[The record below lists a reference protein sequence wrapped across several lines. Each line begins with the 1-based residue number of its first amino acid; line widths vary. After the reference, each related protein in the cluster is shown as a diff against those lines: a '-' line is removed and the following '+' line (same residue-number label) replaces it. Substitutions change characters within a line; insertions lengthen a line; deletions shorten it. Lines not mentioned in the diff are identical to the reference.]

1 MMGFWQNIFYN
12 KSIRRLRQMLESL
25 RMRDYSLQYS
35 TEKMSGE
42 ERRLTEEIN
51 SVLRDFRESEHRH
64 QGELHFYNALLS
76 KVDSILIATDNDG
89 RVRWLNN
96 AAIESLFGFKFE
108 SIEQLEALHP
118 TLPGQ
123 LKKLRNKSR
132 ELISFTMPNGEER
145 QYAASL
151 TNIFVNGLCYRLY
164 TLQSVATILK
174 QGEIQAQ
181 QRLIRVLPHEIM
193 NSLTPIISLSDTL
206 SENVAQSGEQ
216 NIDNEEMNLA
226 LATISRRANGLMQ
239 FVQRYRR
246 LSGIAAPSIKA
257 VGINS
262 FIQGIKE
269 LFPQQQNIIF
279 DIECEDRMMQID
291 PSQMEQVLIN
301 LLKNA
306 IETRATRIAVTA
318 KLSDDGHWLILSVE
332 DNGGGFSAEVSENI
346 FTPFFSTKQDGEG
359 VGLAVCRQIVCNH
372 GGHISAECING
383 GARFTVRLPLS
394 R

>member
-1 MMGFWQNIFYN
+1 MGFWQNIFYN

-181 QRLIRVLPHEIM
+181 QRLIRVLTHEIM

-206 SENVAQSGEQ
+206 SENITQSG
-216 NIDNEEMNLA
+216 
-226 LATISRRANGLMQ
+226 ANGLMQ

-246 LSGIAAPSIKA
+246 LSGIAAPAIRA

-269 LFPQQQNIIF
+269 LFPQQQNIFF
-279 DIECEDRMMQID
+279 DIECGDRMMQID

-306 IETRATRIAVTA
+306 IETRATRITVTA
-318 KLSDDGHWLILSVE
+318 KTADDGHWLILSVE

-372 GGHISAECING
+372 GGHISAECVNG
-383 GARFTVRLPLS
+383 GARFTVRLPLN